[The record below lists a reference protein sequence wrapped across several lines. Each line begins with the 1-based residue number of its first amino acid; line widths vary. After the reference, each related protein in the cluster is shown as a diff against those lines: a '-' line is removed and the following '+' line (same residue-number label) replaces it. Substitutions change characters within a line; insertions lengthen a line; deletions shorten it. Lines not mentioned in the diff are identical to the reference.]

1 MLIDTFKHEFKQR
14 AGVFI
19 TRDVILFRR
28 PLELYDYVND
38 EVIQTFGGREL
49 DAVLDYSIGGKLI
62 RDIIARWTRMPV
74 VVLNGGRGGSS
85 GMDAYT
91 HRGIPM
97 GGGAGAGSGFSG
109 NDLPA
114 RFNAQFGNEASFN
127 KALDAFRKAHV
138 NDNFESGITVDSNGF
153 ITSYVHG
160 TAGAVQIAGGKGE
173 HVIHNHPVNGWPIFS
188 GADLISSA
196 LEPASGITASST
208 RVGRTP
214 ETAKYAGD
222 YIFNKGHNFNAE
234 AFVRGVKGA
243 YLKGKDYNDAVDRW
257 LKDHQKKYGYTY
269 TYVPDK
275 AKASTK
281 SVSTGKSGKR
291 TKAAPNPEIYGV
303 QLSFFD

>member
-38 EVIQTFGGREL
+38 EVIQTFGGRDL

-62 RDIIARWTRMPV
+62 RDIIARWT
-74 VVLNGGRGGSS
+74 
-85 GMDAYT
+85 
-91 HRGIPM
+91 
-97 GGGAGAGSGFSG
+97 G

-160 TAGAVQIAGGKGE
+160 TAGAVMISGGKGE
-173 HVIHNHPVNGWPIFS
+173 HVIHNHPVDGWPIFS

-208 RVGRTP
+208 RAGRTP

-275 AKASTK
+275 AKAPTK